1 MKSKTLLAALA
12 GAALSLAAAGCGGGD
27 NANNTNANANANR
40 AANANANA
48 NAANVNANTHA
59 NANARNWN
67 MSREEY
73 NKNESSYR
81 AEAKNRGETIGQDLE
96 DGWIHF
102 KVRGE
107 LALVND
113 LRDSTINVDVDKKV
127 VTLRGSVA
135 SADQKKKAEDAAKK
149 VDGVAR
155 VVNRLEVKPDTG
167 GNKNAGNA
175 NSNAHGAANANRK
188 G

>member
-1 MKSKTLLAALA
+1 MSRKTLLAIFAAAALA
-12 GAALSLAAAGCGGGD
+12 ALATACGGSE
-27 NANNTNANANANR
+27 NANANNANANR
-40 AANANANA
+40 ANM
-48 NAANVNANTHA
+48 NAANVNANANASA

-67 MSREEY
+67 MTHEEY
-73 NKNESSYR
+73 NKNEASYR
-81 AEAKNRGETIGQDLE
+81 AEAKSRGETIGQDIE

-102 KVRGE
+102 KVRGA

-113 LRDSTINVDVDKKV
+113 LRDSTINVDVEKKV

-135 SADQKKKAEDAAKK
+135 NADQKKKAEDTAKK
-149 VDGVAR
+149 IDGVAK
-155 VVNRLEVKPDTG
+155 VVNKLEIKSDNS

-175 NSNAHGAANANRK
+175 NAHAAANKK